1 MKYLKIKEFL
11 RHTPDAELI
20 ADFLLL
26 VTWGVIIGSIIA
38 FSVMLLTALLQ

>member
-1 MKYLKIKEFL
+1 MKYSKMKKYL
-11 RHTPDAELI
+11 RHTSDEELI

-38 FSVMLLTALLQ
+38 FSVMLLNALLQ